1 MSYFCPVL
9 IIINKEVQ
17 KSTLRIVGNKAVLN
31 IRERMCETAEELL
44 TSEKFRIVLEHYINH
59 LQAKKSP
66 LAGIFESEKIE
77 AGHIDD
83 LVKTLTLLVKYE
95 AGVVPHIFE
104 RSSVFLRDL
113 HMLNGFV
120 EGLYDYWR
128 HFDRFIINDSEGDR
142 LDKRPYRT
150 FNETIEHLTHLIR
163 TVYRQI
169 QENVTGNHPKVYRQV
184 PAGAEMS
191 VISLPKEIPF
201 KGEAYR
207 KLNAIPVI
215 RQILI
220 YPPLVIQQPMNKR
233 KGEFRRIKTNP
244 IELFTPESS
253 EFLCYPAKV
262 GKLII
267 LIYFHLSFFELG
279 LSMCNLFQLADD
291 ADLERQP
298 DAVYIY
304 GMQGNL
310 LDNLAD
316 FPTVFYQDEE
326 NNIFAGAVPARPEFG
341 YFGYLKKMILTLHNS
356 IIMKEGKLPFH
367 GAMVKILLQG
377 DKEATI
383 LMIGDTGA
391 GKSETLEAFRVLGE
405 KHIRDMIIIA
415 DDMGSVELDGDE
427 NPVGYGTETGAFLR
441 LDDLQPGYAYGHL
454 DRSIIMNP
462 SQVNARIVMP
472 VTNYETIVRGY
483 KLDYVLYANNYEEV
497 DEEHPLIERFISPE
511 QALNVFR
518 QGSVMSKGT
527 TASSGLVSS
536 YFANIFGPPEY
547 KDLHESI
554 ARKYFSA
561 FFRCNIFVGQMRT
574 RLGIPGYET
583 SGPKAAAEE
592 LLRIIGISA

>member
-1 MSYFCPVL
+1 M
-9 IIINKEVQ
+9 Q

-44 TSEKFRIVLEHYINH
+44 TSEKFRIVLDHCINH
-59 LQAKKSP
+59 LKSKKSP
-66 LAGIFESEKIE
+66 LTGIFGNENIE
-77 AGHIDD
+77 PDDIDD
-83 LVKTLTLLVKYE
+83 LVRTLTLLVKYE
-95 AGVVPHIFE
+95 AGVVPHIYE
-104 RSSVFLRDL
+104 KSSVFLRDL
-113 HMLNGFV
+113 HLLNSFV
-120 EGLYDYWR
+120 EHLYDYWR

-169 QENVTGNHPKVYRQV
+169 QENVTGSHPKVYRQV

-191 VISLPKEIPF
+191 VISLPKNIPF
-201 KGEAYR
+201 KGEIYK
-207 KLNAIPVI
+207 KLNSIPVI

-220 YPPLVIQQPMNKR
+220 YPPLVIHQPMNKR
-233 KGEFRRIKTNP
+233 KGEFRRVSANP
-244 IELFTPESS
+244 VELFTPEPS

-267 LIYFHLSFFELG
+267 LIYFHLSFYELG

-291 ADLERQP
+291 NDLERQP
-298 DAVYIY
+298 DAIYIY
-304 GMQGNL
+304 GMPGNA
-310 LDNLAD
+310 LDSLAD
-316 FPTVFYQDEE
+316 YPTVFYHDEE
-326 NNIFAGAVPARPEFG
+326 NGLFTGAVPDRLEFG
-341 YFGYLKKMILTLHNS
+341 YFGYLKKMVLTLHNS
-356 IIMKEGKLPFH
+356 IIMKEGKMPFH

-415 DDMGSVELDGDE
+415 DDMGSVELDGDGM
-427 NPVGYGTETGAFLR
+427 PTGYGTETGAFLR

-472 VTNYETIVRGY
+472 VTNYETVVKGY
-483 KLDYVLYANNYEEV
+483 RLNYVLYANNYEEV
-497 DEEHPLIERFISPE
+497 DDNHPLIERFNSVE
-511 QALNVFR
+511 EALDVFR
-518 QGSVMSKGT
+518 RGAVMSKGT

-547 KDLHESI
+547 KELHERI
-554 ARKYFSA
+554 AERYFSA
-561 FFRCNIFVGQMRT
+561 FFRSGIFVGQMRT
-574 RLGIPGYET
+574 RLGVPGHET
-583 SGPKAAAEE
+583 SGPRAAAEE
-592 LLRIIGISA
+592 LLRIIGVSD

>member
-1 MSYFCPVL
+1 M
-9 IIINKEVQ
+9 Q
-17 KSTLRIVGNKAVLN
+17 KSTLRIVGNKVVLN

-44 TSEKFRIVLEHYINH
+44 TSEKFRIVLEHCINH
-59 LQAKKSP
+59 LHAKKSP
-66 LAGIFESEKIE
+66 LAGIFGKEKIE
-77 AGHIDD
+77 AGDVDD

-95 AGVVPHIFE
+95 ASVVPHIFE

-113 HMLNGFV
+113 HLLNGFV

-201 KGEAYR
+201 TGEAYR

-233 KGEFRRIKTNP
+233 KGEFRRIRTNP
-244 IELFTPESS
+244 IELFTPEPS

-326 NNIFAGAVPARPEFG
+326 NNLFAGAVPARPEFG

-415 DDMGSVELDGDE
+415 DDMGSIELDGDE
-427 NPVGYGTETGAFLR
+427 KPVGYGTETGAFLR

-483 KLDYVLYANNYEEV
+483 KPDYVLYANNYEEV
-497 DEEHPLIERFISPE
+497 DEEHPLIERFNSPE
-511 QALNVFR
+511 EAINVFR
-518 QGSVMSKGT
+518 KGSVMSKGT

-547 KDLHESI
+547 KELHESI
-554 ARKYFSA
+554 AHKYFSV

-592 LLRIIGISA
+592 LLRIIGISG